1 MIQTR
6 MLLLRPTLGAYSPYI
21 VGSFGIVIA
30 LALCGITNEK
40 PKPTEVKDIQAMDKA
55 TDWSFMIKT

>member
-1 MIQTR
+1 
-6 MLLLRPTLGAYSPYI
+6 MLSPTFGAYSPYI

-30 LALCGITNEK
+30 LAFCGITNEK
-40 PKPTEVKDIQAMDKA
+40 PKPTEVKDIHAMDKA

>member
-1 MIQTR
+1 
-6 MLLLRPTLGAYSPYI
+6 MLSPTFGAYSPYI